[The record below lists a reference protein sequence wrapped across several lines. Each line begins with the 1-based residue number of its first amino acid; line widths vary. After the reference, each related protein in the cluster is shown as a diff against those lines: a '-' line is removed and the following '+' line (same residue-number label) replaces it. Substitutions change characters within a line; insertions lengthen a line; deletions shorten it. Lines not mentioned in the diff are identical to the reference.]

1 MRNYGFVLLCL
12 LAGVFPAMGQSHWR
26 TVKEELLFL
35 HPPFNNCH
43 ASTLAE
49 DAGGNLHVAC
59 FGGTHEG
66 AKDVVIWAGTIPA
79 HGGVTPTVVATGVL
93 DDTVRYPCW
102 NPVLLPLKNKLVL
115 FYKVGPNPREWWG
128 MMKTSADNG
137 RSWSAAVRLP
147 ANVIGPVK
155 NKALVLGNNVLCPS
169 SVEEEG
175 GHWRIQIEQTDTH
188 LRQWKVIPIDTSSK
202 LDVIQPSILHYH
214 DGKLQL
220 LCRSKQGKVVQSWSA
235 DNGVTWSALTE
246 TSLPN
251 PNSGTDAVTLKN
263 GLQLIVYNP
272 DLPGKDWFNGR
283 SRLRV
288 AASRDGV
295 QWKDVAVLE
304 NGTTEEFSYPAIIQ
318 TRDGLV
324 HITYTYD
331 RKNIK
336 HVVLQEE
343 K

>member
-1 MRNYGFVLLCL
+1 MKICTFVLLYL
-12 LAGVFPAMGQSHWR
+12 LAGVFPARGQSHWR
-26 TVKEELLFL
+26 IVKQELLFKD
-35 HPPFNNCH
+35 PPFNNCH

-49 DAGGNLHVAC
+49 DAGGGLHIAC

-66 AKDVVIWAGTIPA
+66 AKDVVIWEGLIPA
-79 HGGVTPTVVATGVL
+79 HGSVSPGVVATGIL
-93 DDTVRYPCW
+93 HDTVRYPCW

-115 FYKVGPNPREWWG
+115 FYKIGPNPREWWG

-137 RSWSAAVRLP
+137 RSWSATTRLP
-147 ANVIGPVK
+147 DNVIGPVK
-155 NKALVLGNNVLCPS
+155 NKALVLGDKVLCPS

-175 GHWRIQIEQTDTH
+175 GHWRIQIEQTDVRFRH
-188 LRQWKVIPIDTSSK
+188 WKIIPIDTGSA
-202 LDVIQPSILHYH
+202 LDVIQPSILRY
-214 DGKLQL
+214 DKGKLQL

-235 DNGVTWSALTE
+235 DNGATWSSLSE

-251 PNSGTDAVTLKN
+251 PNSGTDAVTLKS

-295 QWKDVAVLE
+295 QWKDILVLE
-304 NGTTEEFSYPAIIQ
+304 DGTTEEFSYPAIIQ
-318 TRDGLV
+318 TRDGQV

-336 HVVLQEE
+336 HVVLQEQ
-343 K
+343 